1 MPKAGGDLA
10 QIRVGDEKMKKNLRD
25 SVELMIISVD
35 VVAVIATIVVV
46 TWCCYSRKY
55 KRNKYGGNI
64 EKVGGYNSKIHGGRS
79 SSSREEKM
87 VCFEG
92 CKGFDK
98 VEELLTASAEMLGK
112 GSVGT
117 TYKVV
122 MEGGDVVVVK
132 RVRMRERRN
141 IKKEID
147 GFLRD
152 NIGGLRNPN
161 ILSLRALSCSKD
173 ELLLVYDF
181 LPNGSLYTLL
191 HGNRGPGRTP
201 LDWTTRLKLASGS
214 AQGLAFLH
222 SQKNSKLS
230 HGNLT
235 SSNIIIDHLGNA
247 CISDIALNLLLQI
260 PFSPNNAY
268 KAPEL
273 TQLNDTANNNYS
285 KKCDVYSFGII
296 LLEILTGKTANVEG
310 EGSLANWVR
319 RVMVQEEWSWELFDF
334 ELLRNKEMLGEM
346 VALLHVALLCLALSP
361 SDRPEMSV
369 VHKMV
374 GDIIRVKGCGEGEGQ
389 ELLINELSSGSCS
402 LSESITLNFTS
413 N

>member
-1 MPKAGGDLA
+1 
-10 QIRVGDEKMKKNLRD
+10 
-25 SVELMIISVD
+25 MILQLI
-35 VVAVIATIVVV
+35 ITL
-46 TWCCYSRKY
+46 
-55 KRNKYGGNI
+55 
-64 EKVGGYNSKIHGGRS
+64 SK
-79 SSSREEKM
+79 
-87 VCFEG
+87 F
-92 CKGFDK
+92 
-98 VEELLTASAEMLGK
+98 A
-112 GSVGT
+112 
-117 TYKVV
+117 
-122 MEGGDVVVVK
+122 
-132 RVRMRERRN
+132 
-141 IKKEID
+141 
-147 GFLRD
+147 
-152 NIGGLRNPN
+152 
-161 ILSLRALSCSKD
+161 
-173 ELLLVYDF
+173 
-181 LPNGSLYTLL
+181 
-191 HGNRGPGRTP
+191 GNRGPGRTP

-247 CISDIALNLLLQI
+247 CISDIGLNLLLQI

-273 TQLNDTANNNYS
+273 TQLNDTANNNNINNIPTRNYS

-296 LLEILTGKTANVEG
+296 LLEILTGKTANVEE

-334 ELLRNKEMLGEM
+334 ELLRYKEMQGEM

-374 GDIIRVKGCGEGEGQ
+374 GDIRVKGCGEGEGQ
-389 ELLINELSSGSCS
+389 ELLNELSSGSCS
-402 LSESITLNFTS
+402 LSESTTLNFTS